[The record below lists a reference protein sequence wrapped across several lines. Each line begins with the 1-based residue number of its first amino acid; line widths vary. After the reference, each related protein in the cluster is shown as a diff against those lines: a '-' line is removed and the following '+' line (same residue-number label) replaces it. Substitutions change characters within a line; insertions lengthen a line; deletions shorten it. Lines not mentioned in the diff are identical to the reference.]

1 MFSRSYSTHIH
12 HMYTCDRQTAETVY
26 HGVKMSLETDPARE
40 HSFFISSPA
49 QTSFAFPL
57 LSMNDRK
64 KIEDSKGDGQLSRCG
79 ISSCCWLPGRCLAGF
94 PSWKSLAQTTIP
106 RHYHCTSRPFPPC
119 LSVPWMLRRR
129 QSTVRTACPHSVYL
143 QICFLT
149 QLNSKY
155 HLISL

>member
-57 LSMNDRK
+57 LSMNDGK
-64 KIEDSKGDGQLSRCG
+64 KKNRRFQRGRTAFQVWNLLLLLASWPVFGRFPFLE
-79 ISSCCWLPGRCLAGF
+79 ISSTDHDTEALSLHQPPLSPVPLSALDAQETTEHSQNSVSSLCL
-94 PSWKSLAQTTIP
+94 
-106 RHYHCTSRPFPPC
+106 
-119 LSVPWMLRRR
+119 
-129 QSTVRTACPHSVYL
+129 
-143 QICFLT
+143 LT
-149 QLNSKY
+149 DLFSNSIK
-155 HLISL
+155 